1 MILVTGGAGFL
12 GSVIVRKLR
21 AQGAQVVVPRKSS
34 CDLRDRAQTRAL
46 LNEHHPQVVV
56 HAAWTGGGIG
66 FARKHPGQ
74 MAFDNV
80 LMAAHVI
87 DACREYGVEK
97 FVGIGSICSYPKF
110 AEVPFQEGRLWEGY
124 PEETNA
130 AYGIAKRMILTLTQ
144 AYRQEYGLRGIHLLM
159 TNLYGPGDNFD
170 PEHGHVIPGMIRKLA
185 RARQLGEKSVT
196 LWGDGSPTREF
207 IYVEDAAEAV
217 VRAINHHDDSEPVN
231 VGSGEEVSIADL
243 AHKIA
248 SLVGYYGVICWDT
261 SMPNGQPRRRLD
273 VTRAVSTFNFRA
285 TTQLEEGLKKTIR
298 WYRAS

>member
-21 AQGAQVVVPRKSS
+21 ERGGQVIVPRRAT
-34 CDLRDRAQTRAL
+34 CDLRARDQVRL
-46 LNEHHPQVVV
+46 LMKEHRPQVVV

-66 FARKHPGQ
+66 FAKKHPGQ
-74 MAFDNV
+74 MALDNV

-110 AEVPFQEGRLWEGY
+110 AEVPFQEDRLWDGY

-130 AYGIAKRMILTLTQ
+130 AYGIAKRMMLTLTQ
-144 AYRQEYGLRGIHLLM
+144 AYRQEYGLRGVHLLM
-159 TNLYGPGDNFD
+159 VNLYGPGDNFD
-170 PEHGHVIPGMIRKLA
+170 PEHGHVIPGMIRKFS
-185 RARQLGEKSVT
+185 RARKIEEKTVT

-217 VRAINHHDDSEPVN
+217 VRAIDHYDDPEPVN
-231 VGSGEEVSIADL
+231 VGSGEEISIATL

-248 SLVGYYGVICWDT
+248 SLVGYDGAICWDP
-261 SMPNGQPRRRLD
+261 SMPNGQLRRRLD
-273 VTRAVSTFNFRA
+273 VSRAARAFDFRA
-285 TTQLEEGLKKTIR
+285 ATLLDEGLKKTIR
-298 WYRAS
+298 WYRAP